1 VKTRFSPG
9 NISKFKG
16 AYTMLKHVSRND
28 LYNILMKKNL
38 ISEKQIIEIN
48 QNCASSKKTIEDTIL
63 DMHILPEDVFL
74 KTFADYMGIE
84 FVRIDPL
91 ELDSRV
97 ITEMLPGKFA
107 KAYGLIPIKKYNDT
121 MTLAISNP
129 FLHYPFDDISKMTG
143 LKIEIVICTKQ
154 NMSNIF
160 NMTYGLMDSLSAAE
174 QEMILHG
181 KISAVDLGNLERL
194 HKGLHISGTQD
205 PASKPIVQSVNNL
218 FYYAFEQ
225 RASDIHLEPKRDI
238 SIVRFRIDGILH
250 NVYILKKV
258 IYNAIVS
265 RIKTMAGMNIAE
277 KRRPQDGRIKI
288 IHKDEEVELRVSTVA
303 TAFGEKVVLRIF
315 DPDILLQD
323 IEALGF
329 SQNDLTL
336 FNDFI
341 HHPYGI
347 ILVTGPT
354 GSGKTTTLY
363 SALNKISSTEL
374 NICTIEDPIELV
386 HDQFN
391 QVAVNPQIDLTFGKV
406 LRTMLRQD
414 PDIIM
419 VGEIRDTE
427 TVQNAIQAALT
438 GHLVLSTLHTND
450 APTAITRLIDMGGQP
465 FLIASTLI
473 GVIAQRLV
481 RKICPHCK
489 TSFEMKEE
497 DLKKELD
504 VDWNKKK
511 NIVLQKGK
519 GCLECRGTG
528 YFGRTAVFEIMK
540 MNDEICELTKK
551 KAASNEIQKAAIKN
565 GMVTLRENALRKL
578 FDGTT
583 TIEETARIIRG
594 I

>member
-1 VKTRFSPG
+1 
-9 NISKFKG
+9 
-16 AYTMLKHVSRND
+16 MLKSINRKD
-28 LYNILMKKNL
+28 LYTILAKNNL
-38 ISEKQIIEIN
+38 ISEKQIIEIE
-48 QNCASSKKTIEDTIL
+48 QVRTSSKKEIEDIIL
-63 DMHILPEDVFL
+63 DMHILQEEVFL
-74 KTFADYMGIE
+74 KALADHMKIE
-84 FVRIDPL
+84 FIKIDPL
-91 ELDSRV
+91 ELDSRA
-97 ITEMLPGKFA
+97 ITEMIPGKFA
-107 KAYGLIPIKKYNDT
+107 KAYGLIPIKKQNDT
-121 MTLAISNP
+121 LTLAISNP
-129 FLHYPFDDISKMTG
+129 FLHYPLDDIAKMTG
-143 LKIEIVICTKQ
+143 LKVEIVLCTKQ
-154 NMSNIF
+154 NINSVF

-181 KISAVDLGNLERL
+181 KISTVDLGNLERL
-194 HKGLHISGTQD
+194 HKGLQISGTQD
-205 PASKPIVQSVNNL
+205 PASRPIVQSVNNL
-218 FYYAFEQ
+218 FYYAFDQ

-258 IYNAIVS
+258 VYNAIVS

-288 IHKDEEVELRVSTVA
+288 IHKEQEIELRVSTVS

-323 IEALGF
+323 IDALGF
-329 SQNDLTL
+329 SPGDSAL
-336 FNDFI
+336 FNEFI

-386 HDQFN
+386 HDMFN

-473 GVIAQRLV
+473 GVVAQRLV

-489 TSFEMKEE
+489 TSFEVKEE
-497 DLKKELD
+497 DLKKELEID
-504 VDWNKKK
+504 SGRKKHIILK
-511 NIVLQKGK
+511 RGE

-540 MNDEICELTKK
+540 INDEIRELTKN
-551 KAASNEIQKAAIKN
+551 KASSNEIRTAAIKA
-565 GMVTLRENALRKL
+565 GMVTLRENALKKL

-583 TIEETARIIRG
+583 TIEETAKIIKG

>member
-1 VKTRFSPG
+1 
-9 NISKFKG
+9 
-16 AYTMLKHVSRND
+16 
-28 LYNILMKKNL
+28 
-38 ISEKQIIEIN
+38 
-48 QNCASSKKTIEDTIL
+48 
-63 DMHILPEDVFL
+63 
-74 KTFADYMGIE
+74 
-84 FVRIDPL
+84 
-91 ELDSRV
+91 
-97 ITEMLPGKFA
+97 
-107 KAYGLIPIKKYNDT
+107 
-121 MTLAISNP
+121 
-129 FLHYPFDDISKMTG
+129 
-143 LKIEIVICTKQ
+143 
-154 NMSNIF
+154 
-160 NMTYGLMDSLSAAE
+160 
-174 QEMILHG
+174 
-181 KISAVDLGNLERL
+181 
-194 HKGLHISGTQD
+194 
-205 PASKPIVQSVNNL
+205 SVNNL
-218 FYYAFEQ
+218 FYYAFDQ

-258 IYNAIVS
+258 VYNAIVS

-288 IHKDEEVELRVSTVA
+288 IHKEQEIELRVSTVS

-323 IEALGF
+323 IDALGF
-329 SQNDLTL
+329 SLNDSTL
-336 FNDFI
+336 FNEFI

-386 HDQFN
+386 HDMFN

-473 GVIAQRLV
+473 GVVAQRLV

-489 TSFEMKEE
+489 TSFEIKEE

-504 VDWNKKK
+504 VDLNKKK
-511 NIVLQKGK
+511 NVVLQKGE

-528 YFGRTAVFEIMK
+528 YFGRTAVFEIMQI
-540 MNDEICELTKK
+540 NDEIRELTKN

-565 GMVTLRENALRKL
+565 GMVTLRENALTKL
-578 FDGTT
+578 FNGTT
-583 TIEETARIIRG
+583 TIEEAAKIIKG